1 MTKRI
6 TLVAFLLILAAGTS
20 AAQTTHARNFWIMPT
35 AGFRSAAYF
44 GVESEETGIT
54 SIRFSNGFIYG
65 LSIGYQASS
74 IISFELAWNRH
85 STSVTGTIPGEDD
98 APAVNEP
105 LFEAFEDQVKA
116 NFLLSTGYDIGP
128 VKPFFLLGL
137 GITRIDPRVDIP
149 GITRFCWAMGIGF
162 EAPFSDRFGLRAQ
175 GKFVPTYINTSDEV
189 LFEWNG
195 GNQTIQLRNTMT
207 QWEYQAGLFFRF

>member
-6 TLVAFLLILAAGTS
+6 TIAAFLLVLAAGAA
-20 AAQTTHARNFWIMPT
+20 AAQTAHPRNFWIMPT

-44 GVESEETGIT
+44 GVDSEESGVAF
-54 SIRFSNGFIYG
+54 IRFSHGLIYG

-74 IISFELAWNRH
+74 VISFELAWNRH
-85 STSVTGTIPGEDD
+85 NASVTGTIPGEDD
-98 APAVNEP
+98 APDVNAP
-105 LFEAFEDQVKA
+105 LFNAFEDQVKV
-116 NFLLSTGYDIGP
+116 NVLLSSGYEIGP

-137 GITRIDPRVDIP
+137 GVTRIDPRVDIP
-149 GITRFCWAMGIGF
+149 SITRACWAMGIGF

-175 GKFVPTYINTSDEV
+175 AKFVPTYISASDEV

-195 GNQTIQLRNTMT
+195 GSPTTQLRNTMT